1 MQAACRAANGKV
13 PLCMVHVKQEPQH
26 LVLSAFRGVPIWE
39 MAQFRCGE
47 LRRPLHYWRGA
58 HEFCLLRSLEV
69 RLSLKTKATS
79 RRTPPQGA
87 KMVQS
92 LCRSVQNQEKKARS
106 FRLSDLR
113 SKLGIGADLFPS
125 VPSRTAARSGLDHSR
140 ATARASILETPL
152 SPARDCGCLCQN

>member
-1 MQAACRAANGKV
+1 MQAACGAANGKV

-47 LRRPLHYWRGA
+47 LRRPLQHWRGA
-58 HEFCLLRSLEV
+58 HEFCPLKSLEV
-69 RLSLKTKATS
+69 RLSSKTKATS
-79 RRTPPQGA
+79 GRTPPQGA

-92 LCRSVQNQEKKARS
+92 LCRSVQNQEKRARS

-113 SKLGIGADLFPS
+113 SKRGKGADLSPPI
-125 VPSRTAARSGLDHSR
+125 PSRTAANSGLDHSR
-140 ATARASILETPL
+140 ATARASIQETPPD
-152 SPARDCGCLCQN
+152 PARGYGCLCQN